1 MHREEKGLSG
11 SDLKWIAI
19 VSMFIDHAAYIFI
32 EKNPYLSEEWNFF
45 AIILREIGRLAFPLF
60 CFTLVQGVI
69 HTRDRKKY
77 FARLLLFAVIS
88 EVPFDLAFFD
98 VPWYPAYQ
106 NVFFTLAM
114 GLLAIYALDYFSEKQ
129 VLPWVIVIVLMA
141 VAEWLHTDY
150 GADGVLLIVLFY
162 VFRMEEKKLVLFA
175 GFYEIFLMGIAE
187 AGAIFAFIPMHF
199 YNGKRGMGM
208 KYFFYLFYPV
218 HLLVFALI
226 HMNCR

>member
-11 SDLKWIAI
+11 SALKWIAI

-32 EKNPYLSEEWNFF
+32 EKNPHLSEEWNFF

-60 CFTLVQGVI
+60 CFTLVQGAI
-69 HTRDRKKY
+69 YTRDRKKY

-98 VPWYPAYQ
+98 APWYPAYQ

-114 GLLAIYALDYFSEKQ
+114 GLLAIYALDYFKEKQ
-129 VLPWVIVIVLMA
+129 VLSWGIVIVLMI
-141 VAEWLHTDY
+141 VAECMHTDY
-150 GADGVLLIVLFY
+150 GADGIVLIVLFY
-162 VFRMEEKKLVLFA
+162 VFRMEEKKLVLFS

-208 KYFFYLFYPV
+208 KYFFYLFYPL

-226 HMNCR
+226 HMNCH